1 MACFKALATEL
12 IEKEDTKRQELKD
25 DLIAEIRGES
35 QSKLDEKD
43 PKITEMEATISD
55 LTRKV

>member
-12 IEKEDTKRQELKD
+12 MEKEDTKRQELKD

-35 QSKLDEKD
+35 QGKLDEKD
-43 PKITEMEATISD
+43 AKIAEMEATISD
-55 LTRKV
+55 LTKKV